1 MGELPGRTGTMR
13 LDLDEF
19 RQGWKVVVASFIGM
33 ALSLMALAGTYSIGV
48 LTGPLTREFG
58 WSRGDV
64 MLVPTLLYAGLIP
77 SSFVV
82 GWIADHYGVR
92 KMTMFSL
99 VALAL
104 GFAALGTLS
113 QGGLTGFLAIYLL
126 IGIFGEAA
134 GPISYTRSIVGWFK
148 RNRGFALGLIM
159 SGTGVSAILIPAY
172 TGWFVEHHG
181 WRQAYLALA
190 VLPVCITLPAVWFLL
205 KEVPGTAARRAGT
218 QVPDPHGLTFTQA
231 IRGYRFWVMVA
242 VFSVL
247 TAIVISVIT
256 NLVPML
262 TDAGYD
268 LSTAVWMGS
277 TWGVATVIGRIS
289 FGFLLDRFWAPKVAA
304 FVLLPAAAALIM
316 LSNPHWGMS
325 STILAIALIGLMNG
339 AEFDLLI
346 YMMTRYFGSRSYGTL
361 FALMYVLYN
370 TAAAAGPAIYGYTF
384 DAFGNYRPVLWVS
397 AGLVVLSTAAL
408 FTLGKYPSLPGSQRQ
423 ATQNG

>member
-1 MGELPGRTGTMR
+1 MGMMPGRSGVMR
-13 LDLDEF
+13 LDLHEF
-19 RQGWKVVVASFIGM
+19 REGWKVVVACFIGM
-33 ALSLMALAGTYSIGV
+33 ALSLMALAGTYSVGV
-48 LTGPLTREFG
+48 LAGPLTAEFG

-77 SSFVV
+77 SSFAV

-104 GFAALGTLS
+104 GFVALGTLS
-113 QGGLTGFLAIYLL
+113 QGSLTAFLTIYLL

-148 RNRGFALGLIM
+148 RNRGLALGLIM
-159 SGTGVSAILIPAY
+159 SGTGLSAILIPAY
-172 TGWFVEHHG
+172 TGWFVEKHG
-181 WRQAYLALA
+181 WREAYLALA

-205 KEVPGTAARRAGT
+205 KEVPGVAARESGGAI
-218 QVPDPHGLTFTQA
+218 QDLHGLSFREA

-242 VFSVL
+242 VFSAL

-262 TDAGYD
+262 TDAGYE
-268 LSTAVWMGS
+268 LSTAVLMGS
-277 TWGVATVIGRIS
+277 AWGFATVIGRIS
-289 FGFLLDRFWAPKVAA
+289 FGFLLDRFWAPKVAV
-304 FVLLPAAAALIM
+304 FVLLPAAAACIM
-316 LSNPHWGMS
+316 LSNPHWGMW
-325 STILAIALIGLMNG
+325 STILAIALVGLMNG

-346 YMMTRYFGSRSYGTL
+346 YMMTRYFGSKSYGTL

-370 TAAAAGPAIYGYTF
+370 TAAATGPAIYGYTF
-384 DAFGNYRPVLWVS
+384 DAFGNYQPVLWVS
-397 AGLVVLSTAAL
+397 AALIILSAL
-408 FTLGKYPSLPGSQRQ
+408 ALLTLGKYPSHQESEVRTTGDD
-423 ATQNG
+423 